1 MWGLV
6 FEVPPLVG
14 VGAVEVVLATAAR
27 RSPHLRGRHR
37 TRHRDS
43 HRGIRQ
49 VQSSSG
55 YRRGPARPRIEV
67 APHERQHPRQHT
79 EPRILT
85 ESAIMVIFDNPA
97 TVPAPA
103 GQYSHLARAELADKT
118 ILQLSGQAAIDADG
132 SIVGGNDM
140 AAQAEYI
147 MDNITAILAAHG
159 ATLADVVN
167 IRAYLT
173 DMSQL
178 PEYGKV
184 RAARFTGTPPTV
196 TTVEVSRL
204 FVPGALLEVEV
215 LALTDA
221 VAA

>member
-1 MWGLV
+1 
-6 FEVPPLVG
+6 
-14 VGAVEVVLATAAR
+14 
-27 RSPHLRGRHR
+27 
-37 TRHRDS
+37 
-43 HRGIRQ
+43 
-49 VQSSSG
+49 
-55 YRRGPARPRIEV
+55 
-67 APHERQHPRQHT
+67 
-79 EPRILT
+79 
-85 ESAIMVIFDNPA
+85 MVIFDNPA
-97 TVPAPA
+97 TVPAPF
-103 GQYSHLARAELADKT
+103 GRYSHVARAEVGGKT
-118 ILQLSGQAAIDADG
+118 ILQVSGQVAIDGDG
-132 SIVGGNDM
+132 KIVGGNDM

-173 DMSQL
+173 DMSRL
-178 PEYGKV
+178 SEYGKV

>member
-1 MWGLV
+1 V
-6 FEVPPLVG
+6 
-14 VGAVEVVLATAAR
+14 
-27 RSPHLRGRHR
+27 
-37 TRHRDS
+37 
-43 HRGIRQ
+43 
-49 VQSSSG
+49 
-55 YRRGPARPRIEV
+55 
-67 APHERQHPRQHT
+67 
-79 EPRILT
+79 
-85 ESAIMVIFDNPA
+85 IMFDNPA
-97 TVPAPA
+97 TVPAPF
-103 GQYSHLARAELADKT
+103 GRYSHVARAEVGGKT
-118 ILQLSGQAAIDADG
+118 ILQVSGQVAIDGDG
-132 SIVGGNDM
+132 KIVGGNDM

-147 MDNITAILAAHG
+147 MDNITAILAAQG

-167 IRAYLT
+167 IRTYVT
-173 DMSQL
+173 DMDQL